1 MFDFKNKIICAPMA
15 GVSDHAFRVISRSL
29 GADLCVSEMISS
41 VAMHYEDKKTAT
53 LAEIFEDDTP
63 IALQIFGHDVQMM
76 AQATRFLSSGVYAH
90 AKNARTPALIDINMG
105 CPVKK
110 IVGAGDGSALMKNP
124 RLCGEIVRSCVEASS
139 VGVTV
144 KIRAGWDKSTIN
156 CTEIAKIVEDAGA
169 CAITIHARTRS
180 QMYEPSAD
188 WSIIRDVK
196 RAVSIPV
203 IGNGDIFCAQD
214 AIDMLSQT
222 GCDAVM
228 IGRGAM
234 GNPFIFEQTRA
245 LMNGQSYDA
254 PSTQRRIDTARAHLS
269 MMIEEKGEKIGVCEA
284 RKHLAWYT
292 RGMRF
297 STGARSMINTVSTL
311 DDINRVLD
319 FLLENDKE

>member
-1 MFDFKNKIICAPMA
+1 MA

-53 LAEIFEDDTP
+53 LAEICEDDTP
-63 IALQIFGHDVQMM
+63 LALQIFGHDPKIM
-76 AQATRFLSSGVYAH
+76 AQSARLLSEGTYAH
-90 AKNARTPALIDINMG
+90 AKNARTPEFIDINMG

-110 IVGAGDGSALMKNP
+110 IVASGDGSALMKIP
-124 RLCGEIVRSCVEASS
+124 RLCGEIVRECVSASS

-144 KIRAGWDKSTIN
+144 KIRAGWDQSTIN
-156 CTEIAKIVEDAGA
+156 CTEVAKIVEDAGA

-188 WSIIRDVK
+188 WSIIKAVK
-196 RAVSIPV
+196 TAVSIPV
-203 IGNGDIFCAQD
+203 IGNGDIFCARD
-214 AIDMLSQT
+214 AIDMMERT

-234 GNPFIFEQTRA
+234 GNPFIFEQIRA
-245 LMNGQSYDA
+245 LMNGQSYTA
-254 PSTQRRIDTARAHLS
+254 PSTQRRIEVARAHLS
-269 MMIEEKGEKIGVCEA
+269 MMVEEKGERIGVCEA

-292 RGMRF
+292 KGMRF
-297 STGARSMINTVSTL
+297 SSGARSMINTVATL
-311 DDINRVLD
+311 EDINRVLD
-319 FLLENDKE
+319 FLLENDEQ